1 MKRIVSF
8 VMAAGMALSL
18 AACGGAASSTA
29 STSTSGPAASSAA
42 AADSDEILIGCLQ
55 DITGNTSGLGLSVQK
70 AHRLPSMRLTPT
82 AASTAKR
89 L

>member
-29 STSTSGPAASSAA
+29 STSTSAPAASSAA
-42 AADSDEILIGCLQ
+42 AADSGEILIGCLQ
-55 DITGNTSGLGLSVQK
+55 DITGNTSGLVCPSRR
-70 AHRLPSMRLTPT
+70 AHRLPSMRSTPT

-89 L
+89 S

>member
-29 STSTSGPAASSAA
+29 SPSTSAPAASSAA
-42 AADSDEILIGCLQ
+42 AADSGEILIGCL
-55 DITGNTSGLGLSVQK
+55 
-70 AHRLPSMRLTPT
+70 
-82 AASTAKR
+82 
-89 L
+89 